1 MSKVTER
8 PISQQKP
15 LSIIEGIEIKGG
27 VNQQPTTPPPPP
39 PTGQG
44 GKKNQSEDIHQI
56 IRGGGD

>member
-39 PTGQG
+39 PKGQG
-44 GKKNQSEDIHQI
+44 GKKKQSEDIQEI
-56 IRGGGD
+56 IRGCGH